1 MSRPARFSDVVESQ
15 LASVIRKHAF
25 LERGKRQKQKDDG
38 YASRGLQNSD
48 IAKAALD
55 EAADILSSQVKAM
68 VADVLSKRIPHVLGG
83 TASDED
89 DKVRP
94 GLQLGLKLPGWFAV
108 PAEEGKGGTFGWLYQ
123 PDATPDHLDRVI
135 NHYTEVISGHQVTR
149 QRFVLLRDTV
159 LARGCDRDAPISTVF
174 DDRRRPTAA
183 EDRPIP

>member
-15 LASVIRKHAF
+15 LASLIRKHAF
-25 LERGKRQKQKDDG
+25 LEREKRRKDDG
-38 YASRGLQNSD
+38 YAERGLQNSE

-55 EAADILSSQVKAM
+55 DAADILSSHVKAM

-83 TASDED
+83 TASDSD
-89 DKVRP
+89 DKVRT

-108 PAEEGKGGTFGWLYQ
+108 PAEDGKGGTFGWLYQ

-135 NHYTEVISGHQVTR
+135 DHYNEVISGHQVTR

-159 LARGCDRDAPISTVF
+159 LARGCARDEPISTVF
-174 DDRRRPTAA
+174 DDRRPPRPA